1 MNTDQK
7 LNINDFSKHL
17 FWDTD
22 RDKLDFKKS
31 KEQIVYQVVEYGLM
45 KDWLL
50 LQRIYSREAL
60 KEIVLNLRVLDKVT
74 LAFLAHFFQVDKTK
88 FRCYKNSQSAQNFWN
103 S

>member
-1 MNTDQK
+1 MNTDQTA
-7 LNINDFSKHL
+7 NINEFSEHL
-17 FWDTD
+17 FWDVD
-22 RDKLDFKKS
+22 RTKLDFQKS

-50 LQRIYSREAL
+50 LQKIYNRDTL

-74 LAFLAHFFQVDKTK
+74 LAFLAHFFQVDKSN
-88 FRCYKNSQSAQNFWN
+88 FRCYRSSQSARNFWN